1 MFTKSSQIRNSRKA
15 LYLLGSKK
23 GVFGNV
29 FENSSNIYES
39 SLYAAKTEVL
49 QGPFE
54 EEFAIFYAVEPP
66 SLCAGKIGFWQPPFA
81 KNFMNICKLAAKS
94 FAFDEAHI
102 FLLNW

>member
-15 LYLLGSKK
+15 LYLLGSEK

-39 SLYAAKTEVL
+39 SLYAVKTEVL

-54 EEFAIFYAVEPP
+54 EEFAIFYAAEKTPHYTP
-66 SLCAGKIGFWQPPFA
+66 
-81 KNFMNICKLAAKS
+81 AKS
-94 FAFDEAHI
+94 AFGNP
-102 FLLNW
+102 LLRKIL